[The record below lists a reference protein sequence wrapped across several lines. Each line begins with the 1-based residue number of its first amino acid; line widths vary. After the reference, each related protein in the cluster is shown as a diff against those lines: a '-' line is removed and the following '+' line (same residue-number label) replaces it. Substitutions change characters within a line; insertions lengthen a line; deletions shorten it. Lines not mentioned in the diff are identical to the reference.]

1 MAGNSK
7 SITVNTDDNTVMI
20 EQTIAQPV
28 PAETGLNIGGVS
40 LNTDL
45 PWYGDAMI
53 VLLIVALVYCG
64 KKCIDRWFRRSE

>member
-1 MAGNSK
+1 MASNSK

-20 EQTIAQPV
+20 EQTLAQPEI
-28 PAETGLNIGGVS
+28 AETGLNIGGVS

-53 VLLIVALVYCG
+53 VLVIVALIYCG
-64 KKCIDRWFRRSE
+64 KKMIDRAFRRSE

>member
-1 MAGNSK
+1 M
-7 SITVNTDDNTVMI
+7 NTDDNSVMI
-20 EQTIAQPV
+20 EQTMAQPV

-53 VLLIVALVYCG
+53 VLVLVALIYTG
-64 KKCIDRWFRRSE
+64 KKLIDRAFRRSD